1 MDVEARLAEEAAA
14 LEAERIRLKE
24 MEEIRAML
32 EQLLEEE
39 KRAKRDEET
48 VRNLQA
54 RLVMCSRPSYQ
65 VSDLGHGSVV
75 APVPLS
81 KQTYD

>member
-1 MDVEARLAEEAAA
+1 
-14 LEAERIRLKE
+14 

-81 KQTYD
+81 KQTYDWGN

>member
-1 MDVEARLAEEAAA
+1 
-14 LEAERIRLKE
+14 

-39 KRAKRDEET
+39 KQAKRDEET

-65 VSDLGHGSVV
+65 VSSDLGHGSVV
-75 APVPLS
+75 APVPLF
-81 KQTYD
+81 KQRLMTEA